1 MQASQTGSYNEQYS
15 NSIQSEPIENIQ
27 LSHLVNRKALPGPSK
42 NPSAS
47 TTNYAPIGAEQSV
60 ERWSTRPKELNQSTH
75 AWDLAFLWDIFITIL
90 PVFFLV
96 LGISAL
102 VFDGK
107 PISTPGDNIVRATSL
122 GPTLFP
128 IIFASL
134 VGRLMRS
141 VSVWRAQNGG
151 KLGFLEQ
158 LNGSQ
163 SLAGALERAWCLR
176 RYGIISTS
184 ILALWTLSPLGGQS
198 ALRILS
204 KRTMNNF
211 NTQQLHYINS
221 GTDSGFD
228 GLSSQAYDLSMIN
241 SLYTAA
247 LLSPENAKQSSMDS
261 WGNVKVPIVDT
272 FVSDSGQNHTVEDG
286 TFVMPNQSQTIE
298 YSSLIGIIVVGTP
311 GTGNF
316 TIETSYFRLNC
327 GNIVHGVTQNEI
339 LPYIGKT
346 QIHNSTTIFELDTF
360 GLDTNALWPNGSE
373 PAPDINPN
381 IVFISFNDDYGS
393 GAEGYYVAKCNL
405 TQPTVESQVTCN
417 DGSCKIDA
425 MRQLDP
431 GINTYFNYEDFKEYN
446 SEMSNYSIFEA
457 FMVNLP
463 LATGTVHSGTSTPTE
478 QYLVGASQL
487 FYEEAPVQ
495 LNVTDPVSF
504 SLRLTRIFNTYWQ
517 PALAPVYTAGNYP
530 TNQTL
535 YQNETTAPFLNNAVT
550 AMLPHP
556 QTVYKADRV
565 WVGLLLITTLILQI
579 CAIAG
584 LIIKRACTIP
594 DILGYIST
602 MTRDN
607 PYLPLPEGGNT
618 LDGLERARLL
628 YDLQVQV
635 ADVRWESDIGH
646 LALKTVDSTLG
657 LGKVEK
663 NRYYI

>member
-1 MQASQTGSYNEQYS
+1 
-15 NSIQSEPIENIQ
+15 
-27 LSHLVNRKALPGPSK
+27 
-42 NPSAS
+42 
-47 TTNYAPIGAEQSV
+47 
-60 ERWSTRPKELNQSTH
+60 
-75 AWDLAFLWDIFITIL
+75 
-90 PVFFLV
+90 
-96 LGISAL
+96 
-102 VFDGK
+102 
-107 PISTPGDNIVRATSL
+107 
-122 GPTLFP
+122 
-128 IIFASL
+128 
-134 VGRLMRS
+134 
-141 VSVWRAQNGG
+141 
-151 KLGFLEQ
+151 
-158 LNGSQ
+158 
-163 SLAGALERAWCLR
+163 
-176 RYGIISTS
+176 
-184 ILALWTLSPLGGQS
+184 
-198 ALRILS
+198 
-204 KRTMNNF
+204 
-211 NTQQLHYINS
+211 
-221 GTDSGFD
+221 
-228 GLSSQAYDLSMIN
+228 
-241 SLYTAA
+241 
-247 LLSPENAKQSSMDS
+247 
-261 WGNVKVPIVDT
+261 
-272 FVSDSGQNHTVEDG
+272 
-286 TFVMPNQSQTIE
+286 
-298 YSSLIGIIVVGTP
+298 
-311 GTGNF
+311 
-316 TIETSYFRLNC
+316 
-327 GNIVHGVTQNEI
+327 
-339 LPYIGKT
+339 
-346 QIHNSTTIFELDTF
+346 
-360 GLDTNALWPNGSE
+360 
-373 PAPDINPN
+373 
-381 IVFISFNDDYGS
+381 
-393 GAEGYYVAKCNL
+393 
-405 TQPTVESQVTCN
+405 
-417 DGSCKIDA
+417 